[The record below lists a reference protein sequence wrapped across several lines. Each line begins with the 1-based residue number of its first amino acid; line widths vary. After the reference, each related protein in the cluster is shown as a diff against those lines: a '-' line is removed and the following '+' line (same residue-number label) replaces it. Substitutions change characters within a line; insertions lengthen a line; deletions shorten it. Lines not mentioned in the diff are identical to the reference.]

1 VFVAFTSPTCTT
13 TRSFGLTWNCMI
25 SSHFVMPM
33 LDEPTNDVSMS
44 LNECHHMRV
53 VRSFGDVNAF
63 IGIRNLYADLVGVL
77 KYLPKQ
83 WVA

>member
-1 VFVAFTSPTCTT
+1 
-13 TRSFGLTWNCMI
+13 
-25 SSHFVMPM
+25 MPM

-53 VRSFGDVNAF
+53 VRSFRDVNAF